1 MVTAA
6 ERSREL
12 KTGTV
17 LPVWAATAITAVI
30 IGVMSPTDQ
39 YYTWLAVSLAAAVIV
54 TFAVQLST
62 LTKVG
67 FVDRVMAS
75 VGGAVLILGIATGV
89 LALIGL
95 LSGS

>member
-1 MVTAA
+1 MTTADH
-6 ERSREL
+6 SKEL
-12 KTGTV
+12 KAGTV
-17 LPVWAATAITAVI
+17 LPVWAVTVIAAVI
-30 IGVMSPTDQ
+30 IGVASPSDE
-39 YYTWLAVSLAAAVIV
+39 YFVWLSVAMAAAVIV

-89 LALIGL
+89 LALLRLMNG
-95 LSGS
+95 